1 MLRKVFFFC
10 HRVPEAG
17 DTDRRKTFMLNY
29 LLPQRNNWL
38 KLKTLVSWSEK
49 AGLVRDYEVKLE

>member
-1 MLRKVFFFC
+1 MKAKDFFFS
-10 HRVPEAG
+10 HRVSPEAG

-49 AGLVRDYEVKLE
+49 AGLVRDYEVIT

>member
-1 MLRKVFFFC
+1 
-10 HRVPEAG
+10 
-17 DTDRRKTFMLNY
+17 MLNY

-49 AGLVRDYEVKLE
+49 AGLVRDYEVKDFGLNLDL